1 LKISASLAAREGLLA
16 VSAGALLWGTNGVIV
31 HAVANRSALSAV
43 TIGCYRLLFAA
54 AVLMAVF
61 ARPTIALWRRSE
73 ASQRWLLL
81 ASGVGLGGYQALYF
95 AAIGNVGVSISTLVS
110 IGVAP
115 MAITLVTAVSRRAR
129 PSRRSMVILALGVA
143 GLALVSAPSGD
154 AGPHPM
160 LGVLEAVCSGL
171 GYAASTLVNRR
182 LADAASPLTLTTVAC
197 VVGTVT
203 LVPFAAL
210 SGLSFD
216 VEVGS
221 VSGLAYMGIIA
232 TAIAYGL
239 FFHGLRT
246 TTSEVA
252 SILTLLEP
260 LAATALAVWLLH
272 ESLTARMAVGGALM
286 LVAIAA
292 LYLRRP
298 DPVDVAQQA
307 PATIVR

>member
-1 LKISASLAAREGLLA
+1 
-16 VSAGALLWGTNGVIV
+16 
-31 HAVANRSALSAV
+31 
-43 TIGCYRLLFAA
+43 
-54 AVLMAVF
+54 
-61 ARPTIALWRRSE
+61 
-73 ASQRWLLL
+73 
-81 ASGVGLGGYQALYF
+81 
-95 AAIGNVGVSISTLVS
+95 
-110 IGVAP
+110 
-115 MAITLVTAVSRRAR
+115 
-129 PSRRSMVILALGVA
+129 
-143 GLALVSAPSGD
+143 
-154 AGPHPM
+154 
-160 LGVLEAVCSGL
+160 
-171 GYAASTLVNRR
+171 
-182 LADAASPLTLTTVAC
+182 VAC

-272 ESLTARMAVGGALM
+272 ESLTARMSVGGALM